1 MNPEEKTYPSLQ
13 GCLHRK
19 LEIRGREGRFKPI
32 PTGPTRATYRL
43 GPREVQSACRL
54 FSGRVDLQGATYQ
67 YPSSTSIATLSC
79 IPHGD

>member
-1 MNPEEKTYPSLQ
+1 MMNPEEKTYPSLQ

-43 GPREVQSACRL
+43 GPCGALVTAVTAGE
-54 FSGRVDLQGATYQ
+54 RVLALNSERQCAPKMG
-67 YPSSTSIATLSC
+67 LKKR
-79 IPHGD
+79 